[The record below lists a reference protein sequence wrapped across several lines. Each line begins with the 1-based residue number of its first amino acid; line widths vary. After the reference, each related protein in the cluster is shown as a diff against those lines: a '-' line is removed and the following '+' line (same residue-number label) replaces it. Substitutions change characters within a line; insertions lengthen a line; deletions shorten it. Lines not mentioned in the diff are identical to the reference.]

1 MGIKKLIRFMVGK
14 KKEENKQID
23 NIEKTM
29 SSMNNKVS
37 SMEFKLKMILQELEE
52 MKREYED
59 EMNQLKERYNI
70 VPPSSLSLS
79 NEENIL
85 NN

>member
-14 KKEENKQID
+14 KKKDGEQMNK
-23 NIEKTM
+23 IEKTM

-37 SMEFKLKMILQELEE
+37 SMEFKLKLILQELEE
-52 MKREYED
+52 MKQEYED
-59 EMNQLKERYNI
+59 EINQLKERYNI